1 MTTYGDIPGRRV
13 RAALVGLLVLAAL
26 PACGA
31 DRDRDRDRDRD
42 ARAGGGSPG
51 VSARGSAAGAAG
63 ADDTADPAARA
74 VAKYLDEVWPDDAPG
89 TVVAARGG
97 DRVVCSGRGPAD
109 PGTGARA
116 RCDTVYDIASMT
128 KQFTAA
134 AVVKLQTEGRLR
146 VTDPLSR
153 YVGGV
158 PADKRGITLHHLLT
172 HTSGLPDSLGDDY
185 DPLSRAGLVSG
196 ALAAPLNSP
205 PGERYAYS
213 NTGYSLLAAVVE
225 KASGTG
231 YESYLA
237 DHLFAPAGMTGTGY
251 VLPDWDP
258 ARIAVEYD
266 RRGRPQ
272 GTPLDHPWA
281 DDGPYWNL
289 RGNGGMLST
298 ARDMLRWHR
307 ALLDDRVL
315 GEQAR
320 KLLFKRYVP
329 EDGGAASFYGYGW
342 SLLDLDGAPLATHD
356 GGNDWSAGRV
366 ARFLDDG
373 TLVFWISNAAVRA
386 GRWDVPAVDREL
398 TTGIA
403 ERVRARP

>member
-1 MTTYGDIPGRRV
+1 MTTYGDIRARRLL
-13 RAALVGLLVLAAL
+13 AALLVLLVLPAAA
-26 PACGA
+26 ACGA
-31 DRDRDRDRDRD
+31 DRDRDRDVRDDGAAGIRTQ
-42 ARAGGGSPG
+42 ARAG
-51 VSARGSAAGAAG
+51 
-63 ADDTADPAARA
+63 DPATRA
-74 VAKYLDEVWPDDAPG
+74 VEKYLDEVWPEDAPG

-97 DRVVCSGRGPAD
+97 AAVTCSGRGPAD

-116 RCDTVYDIASMT
+116 GCGTVYDIASMT

-134 AVVKLQTEGRLR
+134 AIVKLQTEGKLR

-153 YVGGV
+153 HLDGV

-172 HTSGLPDSLGDDY
+172 HTAGLPESLGDDY

-196 ALAAPLNSP
+196 ALATPLHSP

-225 KASGTG
+225 EASGTG
-231 YESYLA
+231 YEPYLA
-237 DHLFAPAGMTGTGY
+237 GHLFRPAGMTDTGY
-251 VLPDWDP
+251 VLPDWDRD
-258 ARIAVEYD
+258 RIAVEYD

-272 GTPLDHPWA
+272 GRPMDHPWA
-281 DDGPYWNL
+281 GDGPYWNL

-307 ALLDDRVL
+307 ALLGDRVL
-315 GEQAR
+315 PAKAR
-320 KLLFKRYVP
+320 KLLFTRYVP
-329 EDGGAASFYGYGW
+329 EGGGAGSFYGYGW
-342 SLLDLDGAPLATHD
+342 SLLDLGGAPVATHD
-356 GGNDWSAGRV
+356 GGNEWSSGRV

-373 TLVFWISNAAVRA
+373 TLVFWISNAATRA
-386 GRWDVPAVDREL
+386 GAWDLPDLDREL

-403 ERVRARP
+403 ERVRERA

>member
-1 MTTYGDIPGRRV
+1 MTTYGDIPARRFL
-13 RAALVGLLVLAAL
+13 AALLGLLVLAGLA
-26 PACGA
+26 ACGT
-31 DRDRDRDRDRD
+31 DRDRDRDVGDD
-42 ARAGGGSPG
+42 GGSAG
-51 VSARGSAAGAAG
+51 VRTQGR
-63 ADDTADPAARA
+63 ADDPAARA
-74 VAKYLDEVWPDDAPG
+74 VEEYLDEVWPEGAPG
-89 TVVAARGG
+89 TVVAARGAAS
-97 DRVVCSGRGPAD
+97 VTCSGRGPAD
-109 PGTGARA
+109 PGAGTRA

-146 VTDPLSR
+146 VSDPLSR
-153 YVGGV
+153 HLDGV

-172 HTSGLPDSLGDDY
+172 HTAGLPESLGDDY
-185 DPLSRAGLVSG
+185 DPVSRAELVSG
-196 ALAAPLNSP
+196 AFAAPLQSP

-225 KASGTG
+225 EASGTD

-237 DHLFAPAGMTGTGY
+237 DRLFGPAGMTGTGY
-251 VLPDWDP
+251 VLPAWD
-258 ARIAVEYD
+258 ARRIAVEYD

-307 ALLDDRVL
+307 ALLGDRVL

-329 EDGGAASFYGYGW
+329 EGGGAESFYGYGW
-342 SLLDLDGAPLATHD
+342 SLLDLDGAPVATHD
-356 GGNDWSAGRV
+356 GGNEWSSGRV

-373 TLVFWISNAAVRA
+373 TLVFWISNAATRA
-386 GRWDVPAVDREL
+386 GEWDLPALDREL

-403 ERVRARP
+403 ERVRERA